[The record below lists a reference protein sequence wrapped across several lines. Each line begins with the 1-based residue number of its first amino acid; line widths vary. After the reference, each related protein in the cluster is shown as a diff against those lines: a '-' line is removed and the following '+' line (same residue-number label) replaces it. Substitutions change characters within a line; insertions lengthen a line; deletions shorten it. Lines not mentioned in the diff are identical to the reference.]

1 MDADLKE
8 RYRMAELIAGKIAGI
23 LSDEEITL
31 LEKWRQASPGHEKE
45 YERIIQRLKTDLRD
59 THRLDRGREWELFE
73 NKLPRKRRILRAW
86 YAVAA
91 AVLVAMVT
99 IVVFRTE
106 KVEPATP
113 LAETVSKGMKERK
126 AILILGNGERINIS
140 DSTLNVLVETGGTEV
155 FASGDIIKYNRKDT
169 MNLSTVEYNTLV
181 IPRGGENELQLALG
195 TRVWLNSESK
205 LIYPVRFSG
214 DIREVQ
220 MEGEICFQVAKN
232 EKQPFI
238 VKTKDVAV
246 KVLGTLFNME
256 AYSDTRGVVTT
267 LVEGRINVSNGQ
279 GERVVEPGQQVV
291 ATGDELVVTEVDAE
305 QFISWTRGICFF
317 NEASLEEI
325 MEKLGRWYD
334 MEVFFVSPSLK
345 EAHFSLEIKRYDN
358 IADVLGK
365 IEKTGRMKFKV
376 NGRTVMVEE

>member
-23 LSDEEITL
+23 LSDEEMAL
-31 LEKWRQASPGHEKE
+31 LEKWRQVSSGHEKE

-113 LAETVSKGMKERK
+113 LVETVSKGMKERK

-181 IPRGGENELQLALG
+181 IPRGGEYELELADG
-195 TRVWLNSESK
+195 TRVWLNTESK
-205 LIYPVRFSG
+205 LRYPVAFTGEERRVEMDG
-214 DIREVQ
+214 EVYF
-220 MEGEICFQVAKN
+220 EVAKN
-232 EKQPFI
+232 REKPFVVTVNGVDI
-238 VKTKDVAV
+238 R
-246 KVLGTLFNME
+246 VLGTSFNVS
-256 AYSDTRGVVTT
+256 AYQEDVVTT
-267 LVEGRINVSNGQ
+267 LVTGKVQLKKGDE
-279 GERVVEPGQQVV
+279 QVV
-291 ATGDELVVTEVDAE
+291 LLPNQQAIWSDDKFKVKQVDARNYVLWKE
-305 QFISWTRGICFF
+305 GIFYF
-317 NEASLEEI
+317 EDVDLETI
-325 MEKLGRWYD
+325 LDDMARWYN
-334 MEVFFVSPSLK
+334 VTIFYVNPTLK
-345 EAHFSLEIKRYDN
+345 KMKFSVEIKRYEDIN
-358 IADVLGK
+358 EILRR
-365 IEKTGRMKFKV
+365 IEQTKRVKFEIKD
-376 NGRTVMVEE
+376 RTINVYE

>member
-140 DSTLNVLVETGGTEV
+140 DSTLNVLVETGGTKV

-181 IPRGGENELQLALG
+181 IPRGGEYELELADG

>member
-181 IPRGGENELQLALG
+181 IPRGGEYELELADG

-205 LIYPVRFSG
+205 LIYPVRVSG

>member
-1 MDADLKE
+1 
-8 RYRMAELIAGKIAGI
+8 
-23 LSDEEITL
+23 
-31 LEKWRQASPGHEKE
+31 
-45 YERIIQRLKTDLRD
+45 
-59 THRLDRGREWELFE
+59 
-73 NKLPRKRRILRAW
+73 
-86 YAVAA
+86 
-91 AVLVAMVT
+91 
-99 IVVFRTE
+99 
-106 KVEPATP
+106 
-113 LAETVSKGMKERK
+113 
-126 AILILGNGERINIS
+126 
-140 DSTLNVLVETGGTEV
+140 
-155 FASGDIIKYNRKDT
+155 

-181 IPRGGENELQLALG
+181 IPRGGEYELELADG

>member
-8 RYRMAELIAGKIAGI
+8 RYRMAEFIACDISVI
-23 LSDEEITL
+23 LSDGYITL

-181 IPRGGENELQLALG
+181 IPRGGEYELELADG

-325 MEKLGRWYD
+325 MEKLGRWSD

>member
-169 MNLSTVEYNTLV
+169 MNLSAVEYNTLV
-181 IPRGGENELQLALG
+181 IPRGGEYELELADG

-365 IEKTGRMKFKV
+365 IEKTGRVKFKV

>member
-23 LSDEEITL
+23 LSDEEMAL
-31 LEKWRQASPGHEKE
+31 LEKWRQVSSGHEKE

-113 LAETVSKGMKERK
+113 LVETVSKGMKERK

-181 IPRGGENELQLALG
+181 IPRGGEYELELADG

-358 IADVLGK
+358 IDDVLGK
-365 IEKTGRMKFKV
+365 IEKTGRVKFKV

>member
-23 LSDEEITL
+23 LSDEEMAL
-31 LEKWRQASPGHEKE
+31 LEKWRQVSSGHEKE

-140 DSTLNVLVETGGTEV
+140 DSTRNVLVETGGTEV

-181 IPRGGENELQLALG
+181 IPRGGEYELELADG

-267 LVEGRINVSNGQ
+267 LVEGRVNVSNGQ

-365 IEKTGRMKFKV
+365 IEKTGRVKFKV

>member
-1 MDADLKE
+1 MDVDLKE

-23 LSDEEITL
+23 LSDEEMAL

-45 YERIIQRLKTDLRD
+45 YERIIQRLKTDLRKN
-59 THRLDRGREWELFE
+59 HGLDKGREWELFE
-73 NKLPRKRRILRAW
+73 DKLLRKRKVLRAW
-86 YAVAA
+86 YYAA
-91 AVLVAMVT
+91 AVVLVAMVT
-99 IVVFRTE
+99 IVVFRME
-106 KVEPATP
+106 KVEPMTP
-113 LAETVSKGMKERK
+113 LAETVNKGIKERK
-126 AILILGNGERINIS
+126 AILILGNGEKINIS
-140 DSTLNVLVETGGTEV
+140 DTTRSVLVETGGTEV
-155 FASGDIIKYNRKDT
+155 LASGDIIKYNRKDT
-169 MNLSTVEYNTLV
+169 ISHSAVEYNTLV
-181 IPRGGENELQLALG
+181 IPRGGEYELELADG

-220 MEGEICFQVAKN
+220 MEGEVCFQVAKN

-246 KVLGTLFNME
+246 KVLGTLFNMK

-279 GERVVEPGQQVV
+279 RERVVEPGQQVV
-291 ATGDELVVTEVDAE
+291 ATGNELVVTKVDAE

-317 NEASLEEI
+317 NETSLEEI

-334 MEVFFVSPSLK
+334 VEVFFASPSLK

-365 IEKTGRMKFKV
+365 IEKTGRVKFKV

>member
-1 MDADLKE
+1 MDVDLKE
-8 RYRMAELIAGKIAGI
+8 RYRIAELIAGKIAGI
-23 LSDEEITL
+23 LSNKEMAL
-31 LEKWRQASPGHEKE
+31 LEKWRQASPRHEKE
-45 YERIIQRLKTDLRD
+45 YERIIQRLKTELRD
-59 THRLDRGREWELFE
+59 TYRLDRGHEWELFE

-99 IVVFRTE
+99 IVIFRME
-106 KVEPATP
+106 KVELATP
-113 LAETVSKGMKERK
+113 LAETVSKGIKERK

-140 DSTLNVLVETGGTEV
+140 DSIRNVLVETGGSEV

-169 MNLSTVEYNTLV
+169 ISHSVVEYNTLV
-181 IPRGGENELQLALG
+181 IPRGGEYELELADG

-220 MEGEICFQVAKN
+220 MEGEVCFQVAKN

-238 VKTKDVAV
+238 VKNKDVAV

-279 GERVVEPGQQVV
+279 DERVVEPGQQVV
-291 ATGDELVVTEVDAE
+291 AAGNELIVTKVDAE

-334 MEVFFVSPSLK
+334 VEVFFASPSLK

-358 IADVLGK
+358 IAEILEK
-365 IEKTGRMKFKV
+365 IEKTGRVKFKV